1 MRSECGD
8 LEEVERVSLEERI
21 DARLAIAAISGVS
34 LPARRRSLA
43 EGDGDDVGRQ
53 EKPTGRKPARA

>member
-34 LPARRRSLA
+34 RPL
-43 EGDGDDVGRQ
+43 VGVASQ
-53 EKPTGRKPARA
+53 EAMETT